1 MTQRRYRPA
10 CVIEAVCPAMVTSV
24 DRCAPVLAGMKSS
37 TWLRPVPLAGDSWTA
52 DVSAET
58 AVQVVRHPA
67 GAELMS
73 TT

>member
-1 MTQRRYRPA
+1 
-10 CVIEAVCPAMVTSV
+10 MVTAV
-24 DRCAPVLAGMKSS
+24 DRWAPVFAGMNNS

-52 DVSAET
+52 DVLAET

-67 GAELMS
+67 GVELMS